1 MNDIWLV
8 RHGETEWTLSKRHT
22 SRTDVPLTERGEQQ
36 ARGLAALLAGREF
49 ALVLTSPRLRAR
61 RTAELAGF
69 ADAQVDDDLVE
80 LDYGDYEG
88 RTTTEIRAERPGWY
102 LWTDGS
108 PGGERP
114 VDAGRRAD
122 RVVARIRAVAGPV
135 LIVGHGHMSRI
146 LAVRLLELP
155 LEDGRLLVMDPAT
168 ISIVGSEHDRPAIT
182 LWNWSPTLD

>member
-8 RHGETEWTLSKRHT
+8 RHGETEWTLSKQHT
-22 SRTDVPLTERGEQQ
+22 SRTDVELTEHGEQD
-36 ARGLAALLAGREF
+36 ARALAAVLGDREF
-49 ALVLTSPRLRAR
+49 ALVLTSPRVRAR

-69 ADAQVDDDLVE
+69 PDAIPDDEPIVLREAGFD
-80 LDYGDYEG
+80 G

-146 LAVRLLELP
+146 LAARLLELP
-155 LEDGRLLVMDPAT
+155 PEDGRLLVMDPAT

-182 LWNWSPTLD
+182 LWNWSPTLE